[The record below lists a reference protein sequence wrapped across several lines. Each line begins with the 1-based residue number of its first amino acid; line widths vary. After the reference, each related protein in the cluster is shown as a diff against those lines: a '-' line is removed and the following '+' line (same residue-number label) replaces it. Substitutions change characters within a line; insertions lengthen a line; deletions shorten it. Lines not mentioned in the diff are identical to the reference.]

1 MRSTPPPGDLIIGR
15 DIVDGRLVFTLS
27 IAPDPPQVRYPT
39 YDEALSAARNWA
51 LRQSIGIWVTED
63 GTQFTALE
71 TRRPGAPPAAPETR
85 RDNR

>member
-39 YDEALSAARNWA
+39 YDQALSAARTWA
-51 LRQSIGIWVTED
+51 LHQSIGVWDTED
-63 GTQFTALE
+63 GTAFTALE
-71 TRRPGAPPAAPETR
+71 VPRQDAPPAASETR